1 MRRIK
6 SAPGNIANMVNR
18 KVVNIYNINEKEKE
32 NNNESKKN
40 NILFFWK
47 SNMKSFNNNNNNN
60 NNNDDDDDDNDDKEN
75 NNLKTRMYNKILPFK
90 YKKEK
95 VINKKKIE
103 QTLSGILQD
112 TSNLTNKYIP
122 ETDNYYFF
130 LVVEFINSFIM
141 NKFNKQNLEN
151 LLLSLFLRYI
161 ISNIYYDTIIYIKQN
176 LHISY

>member
-18 KVVNIYNINEKEKE
+18 KVVNIYNINEKEQE
-32 NNNESKKN
+32 NNNKNIQN
-40 NILFFWK
+40 NILFFWR
-47 SNMKSFNNNNNNN
+47 NNIQTFNNNNNDNN
-60 NNNDDDDDDNDDKEN
+60 DNDDDDDDEKEN
-75 NNLKTRMYNKILPFK
+75 TNLKTTMYNKILPFK
-90 YKKEK
+90 TKKK
-95 VINKKKIE
+95 NVMNKKKVE

-130 LVVEFINSFIM
+130 LVIEFINSFIM
-141 NKFNKQNLEN
+141 NKFNRQNLEN